1 MTTPVI
7 LIGSDATPTYNE
19 NAAPVVL
26 DNSLAL
32 SDADAPTVGSDIDSA
47 TVTITGGFIAGD
59 VLAADATGTAI
70 AVSYS
75 NGVLT
80 LSGADT
86 LADYQAVLKTITFQS
101 SSDNPTDFGAAATRT
116 IEWVVTDL
124 NGESSVPQT
133 LTLSVNASNDA
144 PTATAQDVSAT
155 RGQVISA
162 SSLFQASDADNNS
175 LTYFFYDNSADPTSG
190 HFTVNGVVQPAGTTF
205 AVSAAQ
211 LAQTTFTAGS
221 LNSDDLFVNVY
232 DGMAFSGP
240 QEFHVNVPANHTPTV
255 TASDVSATKGQTI
268 SASSLFQASDADGD
282 GLTYFFYD
290 NSADPTSGHFTVNGV
305 VQAAGTTFA
314 VSAAQLAQTTFTA
327 GSLNSDDLFVN
338 VYDGMAF
345 SGPQEFHVNVP
356 ANHTPTVTASDVSA
370 TKGQTISASS
380 LFQASDAD
388 GDGLTYFFYDNS
400 ADPTSGH
407 FTVNGVVQAAGT
419 TFAVSAAQLA
429 QTTFTAGS
437 LNSDDLFVNVYD
449 GMAFSGPQ
457 EFHVNVPANHTP
469 TVTTSD
475 VSATKGQTISA
486 SSLFQASDADGDG
499 LTYFFYDN
507 SADPTSGH
515 FTVNGVVQAAGT
527 TFAVSAAQLAQTTFT
542 AGSFNSD
549 DLFVNVYDGDGLQRT
564 AGIPHQHS
572 RQPRADGDGDRPNG
586 AERTSHERVVVV
598 PGERRRR
605 RWPHL
610 FLLRQQR
617 GPHQRPLHRQRR
629 GAGRR
634 HDLRGVGGAAGADHF
649 HGRHRWHRGSVRKC
663 LGWFGLQR
671 TAGVPHRRCA
681 QPCAGYHLQ
690 WRRRYRCGQRGGKHN
705 GRDHGHRLRRRSTGF
720 RFLTPLRA
728 APTRRSSAST
738 PPPAC

>member
-542 AGSFNSD
+542 AGSFNLACTRFRGHSPK
-549 DLFVNVYDGDGLQRT
+549 L
-564 AGIPHQHS
+564 IP
-572 RQPRADGDGDRPNG
+572 PA
-586 AERTSHERVVVV
+586 
-598 PGERRRR
+598 
-605 RWPHL
+605 
-610 FLLRQQR
+610 
-617 GPHQRPLHRQRR
+617 
-629 GAGRR
+629 
-634 HDLRGVGGAAGADHF
+634 
-649 HGRHRWHRGSVRKC
+649 VR
-663 LGWFGLQR
+663 
-671 TAGVPHRRCA
+671 
-681 QPCAGYHLQ
+681 
-690 WRRRYRCGQRGGKHN
+690 
-705 GRDHGHRLRRRSTGF
+705 
-720 RFLTPLRA
+720 TPLGSCN
-728 APTRRSSAST
+728 RS
-738 PPPAC
+738 

>member
-32 SDADAPTVGSDIDSA
+32 SDADAPTVGSDIGSA

-190 HFTVNGVVQPAGTTF
+190 HFTVNGVVQAAGTTF

-221 LNSDDLFVNVY
+221 LNSDDLFVNVH

-437 LNSDDLFVNVYD
+437 FNSDDLFVNVYD

-457 EFHVNVPANHTP
+457 EFHVNVPANRAP
-469 TVTTSD
+469 TVT
-475 VSATKGQTISA
+475 ATDQTAPSGQVMSA

-542 AGSFNSD
+542 VGTAGTE
-549 DLFVNVYDGDGLQRT
+549 DLFVNVWDGSAFSGPQEFHIGVAPNHAPVITSNGGGGT
-564 AGIPHQHS
+564 AAVNVAENTTAVTTVIAS
-572 RQPRADGDGDRPNG
+572 DADPLDFAFLHHCG
-586 AERTSHERVVVV
+586 
-598 PGERRRR
+598 RRRR
-605 RWPHL
+605 GAL
-610 FLLRQQR
+610 Q
-617 GPHQRPLHRQRR
+617 HQRH
-629 GAGRR
+629 
-634 HDLRGVGGAAGADHF
+634 
-649 HGRHRWHRGSVRKC
+649 
-663 LGWFGLQR
+663 
-671 TAGVPHRRCA
+671 HRRA
-681 QPCAGYHLQ
+681 E
-690 WRRRYRCGQRGGKHN
+690 
-705 GRDHGHRLRRRSTGF
+705 LRFG
-720 RFLTPLRA
+720 A
-728 APTRRSSAST
+728 
-738 PPPAC
+738 